1 MRIGQNP
8 KTGLMAV
15 VAFGLTITLFVA
27 TLPFVFRTGLGLG
40 TIVISL
46 LILVLGSLLFVP
58 AIRALV
64 WIARLNPLLEEFSF
78 SELSIL
84 PNTDFAFGLHGRIE
98 REDRSTRKL
107 VFEIS
112 PGEILRVY
120 VSLESPYCLVCDGK
134 ECVSEAELGE
144 IEESILA
151 RTADFKGMIF
161 TRIRRR
167 RSFLTFE
174 SLYSIIGDSNRLR
187 QVVHDLLLTSV
198 KLEARQ
204 SIRPLPTGFEATWTK
219 HTFLIYCPNCNQY
232 WEDRPRRRT
241 GLSDPL
247 ECQRCGRGAKRL
259 LVDDWDIGLKQRLS
273 LGLSLALSVVVGYP
287 LIGFLRTQPYLSD
300 ALLILSTVI
309 LMIFVLVVLWLLTYS
324 FGRSIRNGQ
333 IRRKM
338 EYSTFPPNES
348 DGP

>member
-1 MRIGQNP
+1 
-8 KTGLMAV
+8 MAV
-15 VAFGLTITLFVA
+15 VALGLTITLFVA
-27 TLPFVFRTGLGLG
+27 SLPLVFRTGLG
-40 TIVISL
+40 TVVISL
-46 LILVLGSLLFVP
+46 LIFVLGSLPLVP

-64 WIARLNPLLEEFSF
+64 WIVRLNPLLEEFSF

-84 PNTDFAFGLHGRIE
+84 PNTDFAFSLHGRIE
-98 REDRSTRKL
+98 EEGGSTRKL

-134 ECVSEAELGE
+134 ECISEAELGE
-144 IEESILA
+144 TEDSILA
-151 RTADFKGMIF
+151 HTADFKGMIF
-161 TRIRRR
+161 TRMRRR

-187 QVVHDLLLTSV
+187 RIVHCLLLTSV
-198 KLEARQ
+198 KLEVGQ

-219 HTFLIYCPNCNQY
+219 HTFLIHCPNCNRY
-232 WEDRPRRRT
+232 REDRPKKRT

-247 ECQRCGRGAKRL
+247 ECQRCGRGTKRL
-259 LVDDWDIGLKQRLS
+259 LVDDWDIGPKQRLS
-273 LGLSLALSVVVGYP
+273 LGLSIALSFAVGYP

-300 ALLILSTVI
+300 ALLILSTAI
-309 LMIFVLVVLWLLTYS
+309 LMILVLVVLWVLTYL

-338 EYSTFPPNES
+338 EYSTSPSKAES
-348 DGP
+348 DGL